1 MSTEAETRV
10 KRGRAVRTQT
20 VQTHN
25 TSVNL
30 KKRHENRLLEFLFFE
45 SLFLLQLLGVR
56 VADLRALRP
65 LRACGYGLRFSVS
78 LTIEKGFYGSG
89 FSIFVRDIN
98 MIAYLC
104 PRHSSCYT
112 LCRER
117 GQTRERSRILIY
129 ADHIRTAVP
138 FRFVFD
144 AHT

>member
-20 VQTHN
+20 HD

-30 KKRHENRLLEFLFFE
+30 KKRHENRLLEFLFFG

-56 VADLRALRP
+56 VADLRP

-78 LTIEKGFYGSG
+78 LTIEKAFYGSG

-129 ADHIRTAVP
+129 ADHLRTAVP